1 MAEKIIKEYRGI
13 RDLVAAELLVDTLS
27 ELTYDTPFPIAGIA
41 ELTRTTENSS
51 ESHYYDNIAAIVID
65 SVGADEV
72 TCSCSAIPLNV
83 LAKLTG
89 QYYDSITKTFVECEG
104 TKKYFAIGYVTEDT
118 DGNEV
123 YVWRHKVK
131 CSIPDSTHA
140 TKNDGTDANGQEI
153 TFTGISTI
161 HKFTKTGKPAKA
173 VNHEASSGIILET
186 DFFAKPQTIDTLTQD
201 SPVTP
206 NPVTFSP
213 VSGTALS
220 SGDTVTLSC
229 STSGATIQYI
239 ISAPDAPQ
247 PGTAT
252 WTTYSGPVALSQSA
266 KIWARASKD
275 GAYSTTTTGV
285 YTVS

>member
-1 MAEKIIKEYRGI
+1 MAEKIIREYRGI

-41 ELTRTTENSS
+41 ELSRTTENSS

-72 TCSCSAIPLNV
+72 TCSCSAIPLDV

-89 QYYDSITKTFVECEG
+89 QYYDSVTKTFVECEG

-118 DGNEV
+118 DGNEI

-131 CSIPDSTHA
+131 CSIPDSTHS

-153 TFTGISTI
+153 VFTGISTI

-173 VNHEASSGIILET
+173 VNHEANSGTILET
-186 DFFAKPQTIDTLTQD
+186 DFFAHAQTIDTLTQS
-201 SPVTP
+201 SPLAPAT
-206 NPVTFSP
+206 VTFSP
-213 VSGTALS
+213 VSGTALTS
-220 SGDTVTLSC
+220 EDTVTMAC
-229 STSGATIQYI
+229 ATSGATIQYVL
-239 ISAPDAPQ
+239 SVPDAPQ

-252 WTTYSGPVALSQSA
+252 WFTYNGPIHLTQSA

-285 YTVS
+285 YTIS